1 MNSLVVGLGNIGLR
15 HVQGLSKLDEKNINN
30 YLFDISKRYLLKF
43 KNEINDLKKK
53 VNFFFISGDFE
64 SIKNINFDI
73 TIISTTADV
82 RVKSLLLILNKVNTK
97 LILLE
102 KPICH
107 SIHDLDLL
115 KNIPSKKIFVN
126 FPKRYCEWHIKIKNK
141 IQKDYPKEVLNV
153 LVTGKK
159 WGIACNISHFVDLIN
174 MWTNCYPLSVNTKS
188 LGNWEN
194 SKRKRFYE
202 LNGSIQIFFQNNHK
216 LELFSDNKYD
226 ELKINIC
233 NKLNKKICT
242 IDYNKGYAK
251 FEDEE
256 TIYGKTK
263 FQSEST
269 NELYTILTKEKKHD
283 ICNLDLAVKCYD
295 KILNSLIHHWNK
307 QNNSNVK
314 KIMIT

>member
-1 MNSLVVGLGNIGLR
+1 MKSLVVGAGNIGIR
-15 HVQGLSKLDEKNINN
+15 HIQGLSKLDEKNINI
-30 YLFDISKRYLLKF
+30 YLFDISKEYLSRF

-53 VNFFFISGDFE
+53 VNFIFITGDFE

-73 TIISTTADV
+73 TIISTTADS
-82 RVKSLLLILNKVNTK
+82 RVKSLLLILNKINTK

-107 SIHDLDLL
+107 SIGDLNLL
-115 KNIPSKKIFVN
+115 QNISSKKIFIN
-126 FPKRYCEWHIKIKNK
+126 FPSRYCDWHIKIKNK
-141 IQKDYPKEVLNV
+141 IQKDYPHEILNV
-153 LVTGKK
+153 LITGRNV
-159 WGIACNISHFVDLIN
+159 GIACNISHYVDLIN
-174 MWTNCYPLSVNTKS
+174 MWTKCYPLSVNNS
-188 LGNWEN
+188 YLGNWKN
-194 SKRKRFYE
+194 SKRKGFYE
-202 LNGSIQIFFQNNHK
+202 LEGSIQIFFQNNHK

-226 ELKINIC
+226 EFKISIC

-256 TIYGKTK
+256 IIYGKIK

-269 NELYTILTKEKKHD
+269 NKLYTILTKEKKHD

-295 KILNSLIHHWNK
+295 KILNSLIDHWNK
-307 QNNSNVK
+307 KNNSNVEQ
-314 KIMIT
+314 IMIT